1 VEGRGHAHE
10 PNALNVKRNT
20 TRRDFFRQGALAA
33 AAAVFVPARAAA
45 GRGRTFAPRKVVVV
59 GSGLAG
65 LVAGYELNKIGHD
78 VTVLEAQGR
87 PGGRV
92 LTLRTFDEGLYADAG
107 AARIPDSHEWV
118 LRYVREFGLRLAPF
132 YPEAGLYVSARRG
145 GRRREVD
152 WRKFSDAVEEYVG
165 VALGEAR
172 GWHKI
177 EGGNDLLPRAF
188 AERLAGK
195 VVYDA
200 PVSRVEQDSVGARVT
215 YRRGGGVAETVAADY
230 VVCAIPFAVLGRVEF
245 SPRLSEQKRKVRDEM
260 TYELA
265 SRAFMQTRGRYW
277 EGGRTNGFAVMDVP
291 AEIWPASFGQPGTR
305 AVLQTYVRHF
315 TSIEWQKKGEAER
328 IAAALGLAE
337 QALPGARA
345 AFERGLVKCWGED
358 EWAGCAWTH
367 PSTAQ
372 LVAVNA
378 PEGRIRFAGEH
389 GSSYPSWMNGALES
403 GNHAARAVDEAAR
416 REAGARISSHVRV

>member
-1 VEGRGHAHE
+1 M
-10 PNALNVKRNT
+10 
-20 TRRDFFRQGALAA
+20 GA
-33 AAAVFVPARAAA
+33 
-45 GRGRTFAPRKVVVV
+45 
-59 GSGLAG
+59 GLAG
-65 LVAGYELNKIGHD
+65 LVAGYELTKAGHE
-78 VTVLEAQGR
+78 VTLLEAQGR

-107 AARIPDSHEWV
+107 AARIPDGHEWV
-118 LRYVREFGLRLAPF
+118 LRYVKEFGLRLAPF
-132 YPEAGLYVSARRG
+132 YPEAGLYVSARRN
-145 GRRREVD
+145 GRRREVN
-152 WRKFSDAVEEYVG
+152 WKKFRDEVEDYVG
-165 VALGEAR
+165 NILGEAR

-195 VVYDA
+195 IVYDA
-200 PVSRVEQDSVGARVT
+200 PVTRVEQDASGARIT
-215 YRRGGGVAETVAADY
+215 CRRGGATESVAADY

-260 TYELA
+260 TYEMA
-265 SRAFMQTRGRYW
+265 SRGFMQTRGRFW

-315 TSIEWQKKGEAER
+315 TSIEWAKKGEAER
-328 IAAALGLAE
+328 VAAALGLAE

-345 AFERGLVKCWGED
+345 AFERGMVKCWGED

-367 PSTAQ
+367 PSQVQ

-378 PEGRIRFAGEH
+378 PEGRVYFAGEH
-389 GSSYPSWMNGALES
+389 GSSYHPSWMNGALES
-403 GNHAARAVDEAAR
+403 GSHAAKAVDAAAR
-416 REAGARISSHVRV
+416 REAGTQIGLHPRA